1 VHEFLYVILIVLL
14 QMSADVAWGHDGSD
28 SNDDRP
34 PPHQIP
40 IGCRGKETQRPNRGG
55 TKAERFETREYPS
68 LIQTYFDTHT
78 VVGVFLRDEER
89 LLYDEMLRL
98 KDLSPNTQ
106 TGVSYTEDEIM
117 TMVEAENK
125 QLRKEINM
133 LMKVVRSDDKFSQLL
148 MQLQSYHEVSSGSR
162 SDEGGDDEP
171 GEDEDA
177 SEDED
182 ADGDKDS

>member
-1 VHEFLYVILIVLL
+1 
-14 QMSADVAWGHDGSD
+14 M
-28 SNDDRP
+28 
-34 PPHQIP
+34 
-40 IGCRGKETQRPNRGG
+40 GKKVPKKE
-55 TKAERFETREYPS
+55 
-68 LIQTYFDTHT
+68 
-78 VVGVFLRDEER
+78 
-89 LLYDEMLRL
+89 EMLRL

-117 TMVEAENK
+117 TMGKDVLTIPEPRCTHTADVDEVEAENK